1 MGRFWPTSSC
11 PEISGQ
17 PVQKRILQPGAFR
30 PDLHQTCQKHRRR
43 GMEIGPKL
51 DRFPQNWG
59 EQKRAAL
66 YRRGRNRILTN
77 STSAVI
83 LRIERALPVDG
94 QPLDTVTRSNRSCWE
109 QGGYFFLLTAI
120 KRPIMPMITSVY

>member
-1 MGRFWPTSSC
+1 
-11 PEISGQ
+11 
-17 PVQKRILQPGAFR
+17 
-30 PDLHQTCQKHRRR
+30 
-43 GMEIGPKL
+43 MEIGPKL

-59 EQKRAAL
+59 EQKRTAL